1 MHFTYDQLQTILKN
15 ESCPAAFCDLEAFDQ
30 NLKWLG
36 RALESTNKK
45 VRLGTKSIR
54 IPALINRAL
63 QQPYVNGLMI
73 FHPNEI
79 QYWQENFDVIDFLLA
94 YPIITETDA
103 IKLCTAAQRNPN
115 VKITAMV
122 DSIQHLEILET
133 CAKMRM

>member
-1 MHFTYDQLQTILKN
+1 MLRCLCILRMISCKRILKN

-36 RALESTNKK
+36 KALESTNKK

-103 IKLCTAAQRNPN
+103 INCVLLPN
-115 VKITAMV
+115 V
-122 DSIQHLEILET
+122 IQ
-133 CAKMRM
+133 M